1 MTEYLN
7 TAGGTLAY
15 DVTGTGPLI
24 VLAHGIGD
32 RRASYR
38 HLVPLLVAAGYR
50 VANMDIR
57 GHGESSMGW
66 TSYDGGAA
74 ITRTDI
80 AGDLLDLIRHLGG
93 PAVIVGQSI
102 SGGAATIAA
111 AKEPELVGAVV
122 EINPFTKVQDFS
134 VGALFT
140 VGRYR
145 KGTFRMAGTAVF
157 KSLWMWQRYLEVAYA
172 MRPADHA
179 EAMAGQIATLREPG
193 RMAEFMKTL
202 KSTPKDAD
210 AQLANVK
217 CPALIVMGTADPDFA
232 DPQAEG
238 EAIVAK
244 LPAGLGR
251 VALAEG
257 SGHYAHADAADR
269 VAQLIVEFLAGQDGR
284 SGRGGQGAQGSR
296 LRG

>member
-15 DVTGTGPLI
+15 EVAGTGPLI

-32 RRASYR
+32 HRAAYR
-38 HLVPLLVAAGYR
+38 HLVPLLAGAGYR
-50 VANMDIR
+50 VANVDIR

-66 TSYDGGAA
+66 TAYSGGEA

-93 PAVIVGQSI
+93 PAVIVGHSI

-111 AKEPELVGAVV
+111 AKAPELVSAVV
-122 EINPFTKVQDFS
+122 EINPFTKVQGFA

-145 KGTFRMAGTAVF
+145 KGMMRMAGTTLF
-157 KSLWMWQRYLEVAYA
+157 KSLRSWQRYLDIAYP

-179 EAMAGQIATLREPG
+179 EAMAAQIARLREPG

-210 AQLANVK
+210 AQLANVE
-217 CPALIVMGTADPDFA
+217 CPALIIMGTADPDFA

-244 LPAGLGR
+244 MPAGLGR

-269 VAQLIVEFLAGQDGR
+269 VAQLIVEFL
-284 SGRGGQGAQGSR
+284 GGLKLEGGLA
-296 LRG
+296 